1 MEFVHPEFLWLL
13 NLLLI
18 PIIIHLFHFR
28 RHKTLFFPSLKFLKY
43 IQQEQKST
51 QKLKHLL
58 VLFSRLLA
66 MTFLIIS
73 FAQPFVGTSK
83 SKSAGKSVLVI
94 YVDNSFSMTAKGME
108 GELLSEAKELTRR
121 ILKDVEPETHILFT
135 TNKLDGVEQRLVT
148 RVEALDYLE
157 KIESTSIRR
166 NLKEVLNWQKEF
178 IDREN
183 QENVNLT
190 VRQYV
195 FISDFQKNQFDT
207 DKLNVD
213 EKAIYYPIQITPQEI
228 SNLLIDSVWFASPIH
243 KKGEPNEFFVQVKN
257 LSENDVVNAE
267 LSLQAGSQQRT
278 LFIDIPAQKSAVA
291 NFQIMNSAAGLVEGK
306 VSVNDK
312 QLYWDDDFYF
322 SYNVA
327 SSSGVLILNGE
338 DASPAV
344 NRVYSIES
352 FYKLKSISDMSFT
365 KEELKETD
373 LIVLN
378 GLNEISSGLASELV
392 EFKNQGG
399 SIFIF
404 PGSKINGK
412 DNNNFL
418 DNLGIPALTDRIVR
432 EGIKIDKI
440 QYKDPFFKNVFE
452 KENTSLNLPSVSKC
466 YGIPSFRQSSIF
478 PLISLRNGSPLL
490 LRSNESVYLYT
501 SSLHPEF
508 GNFSD
513 NALFPTV
520 LLRAGEFSKRNLPLY
535 ATIGKENKLKLF
547 GELTDETPLKLVNK
561 EFEFIPVV
569 SKNGLAFDISIS
581 GPEAI
586 EKLKSGNY
594 VIKTDSPINGIAL
607 NYNRAES
614 EMIYVSKEDIEMKLK
629 EQGVKNINFSSVEN
643 GQSMTMVDLQ
653 KPKEYWR
660 LFLILA
666 LLFVL
671 TEMLLLRFWK

>member
-13 NLLLI
+13 FFLLI

-43 IQQEQKST
+43 VQQEQKST

-66 MTFLIIS
+66 LACLIIC
-73 FAQPFVGTSK
+73 FAQPFIGISK
-83 SKSAGKSVLVI
+83 SNSAGKSVLAI
-94 YVDNSFSMTAKGME
+94 YIDNSFSMTAKGTE

-121 ILKDVEPETHILFT
+121 ILKDADPETHILLA
-135 TNKLDGVEQRLVT
+135 TNKLDGIEQRLIT
-148 RVEALDYLE
+148 KVEALDYLE
-157 KIESTSIRR
+157 KIELTPIRR
-166 NLKEVLNWQKEF
+166 NLQEVLNWQKEF

-183 QENVNLT
+183 QENVNLA

-195 FISDFQKNQFDT
+195 FLSDFQKNQFET
-207 DKLNVD
+207 DKLKVD
-213 EKAIYYPIQITPQEI
+213 EKAFYYPVQITPQEI
-228 SNLLIDSVWFASPIH
+228 GNLLIDSVWFASPIH

-257 LSENDVVNAE
+257 LSENDIVNAE
-267 LSLQAGSQQRT
+267 LSMQAGSQKRT
-278 LFIDIPAQKSAVA
+278 LFIDIPAKKSAVA
-291 NFQIMNSAAGLVEGK
+291 NFQITNNKSGLVEGK

-312 QLYWDDDFYF
+312 QLFWDDDFYF
-322 SYNVA
+322 SYNVSTIA
-327 SSSGVLILNGE
+327 GVLILNGE
-338 DASPAV
+338 DASPSV
-344 NRVYSIES
+344 NRVYGIES
-352 FYKLKSISDMSFT
+352 FYKVKSISDMSFT
-365 KEELKETD
+365 REELKGTD

-392 EFKNQGG
+392 DFKNQGG

-404 PGSKINGK
+404 PGSKINET
-412 DNNNFL
+412 DYSDLLN
-418 DNLGIPALTDRIVR
+418 DLGLPTLSASAR
-432 EGIKIDKI
+432 EGTKIDKVE
-440 QYKDPFFKNVFE
+440 YKDPFFKNVFE

-466 YGIPSFRQSSIF
+466 YGVPGFRQSTVF

-490 LRSNESVYLYT
+490 LRTNESVYLYT
-501 SSLHPEF
+501 SSLNSEF
-508 GNFSD
+508 GNFTD

-535 ATIGKENKLKLF
+535 ATIGKENKLMLF
-547 GELTDETPLKLVNK
+547 EDLADETPLKLVNN
-561 EFEFIPVV
+561 EFEYIPIV
-569 SKNGLAFDISIS
+569 SKNGLAVNISIS

-607 NYNRAES
+607 NYDRAES
-614 EMIYVSKEDIEMKLK
+614 EMNYVSKEDVETKLK
-629 EQGVKNINFSSVEN
+629 EQGVKNINFNSVEN
-643 GQSMTMVDLQ
+643 GQSVTMVDLQ

-660 LFLILA
+660 LFLLLA

-671 TEMLLLRFWK
+671 SEMALLRFLK